1 MSTERSIS
9 SQITFLYFDD
19 LNSAAPFFEDVLKLE
34 IVEEQEAARIYR
46 IAGGA
51 FLGIVDGA
59 RGHWRA
65 QEQSAVLI
73 TLVVDDVKAWYDYLK
88 NEGVKMLSDIRKPEI
103 APVECFFFEGP
114 GGYHFE
120 VQRFLDP
127 ETSARFTPLLS

>member
-1 MSTERSIS
+1 MTADRSLS

-19 LNSAAPFFEDVLKLE
+19 LDSVAPFFEDILKLE
-34 IVEEQEAARIYR
+34 IMDTQEAAKIYR
-46 IAGGA
+46 MAGGA

-59 RGHWRA
+59 KGHWRT

-73 TLVVDDVKAWYDYLK
+73 TLVVDDVKAWYEDLK
-88 NEGVKMLSDIRKPEI
+88 IKGVKMLSEIRKPDI

-127 ETSARFTPLLS
+127 ETAARFK

>member
-1 MSTERSIS
+1 MSIHASLS

-34 IVEEQEAARIYR
+34 IVEEQEAAKIYR
-46 IAGGA
+46 ITGGA
-51 FLGIVDGA
+51 FIGIVDGA
-59 RGHWRA
+59 KGHWRA

-73 TLVVDDVKAWYDYLK
+73 TLVVDDVKTWYDYLK
-88 NEGVKMLSDIRKPEI
+88 IKGLKMLTGIQKPEI

-127 ETSARFTPLLS
+127 ETAARFK

>member
-1 MSTERSIS
+1 MINTNIS

-19 LNSAAPFFEDVLKLE
+19 LKSIAPFFEDILKLE
-34 IVEEQEAARIYR
+34 LVVNQDAAKIYR
-46 IAGGA
+46 MAGGA

-59 RGHWRA
+59 KGHCRV
-65 QEQSAVLI
+65 QEESAVLI
-73 TLVVDDVKAWYDYLK
+73 TLVVDDVQGWYDYLK
-88 NEGVKMLSDIRKPEI
+88 ENGVKLLTDIQTPKI

-127 ETSARFTPLLS
+127 ATADAFRV

>member
-1 MSTERSIS
+1 MSRHTPVS

-19 LNSAAPFFEDVLKLE
+19 LISAAPFFEDVLKLE
-34 IVEEQEAARIYR
+34 IVDRQEAAKIYR

-59 RGHWRA
+59 KGHWRA
-65 QEQSAVLI
+65 QAQSAVLI
-73 TLVVDDVKAWYDYLK
+73 TLVVDDVKAWYDDLK
-88 NEGVKMLSDIRKPEI
+88 QKGLKMLTAIQKPEI

-127 ETSARFTPLLS
+127 ETAAKFA

>member
-19 LNSAAPFFEDVLKLE
+19 LNPVVPFFEDILKLE
-34 IVEEQEAARIYR
+34 RVHDQATAKIYR
-46 IAGGA
+46 MAGGA

-59 RGHWRA
+59 NGHCRV
-65 QEQSAVLI
+65 QEESAVLVTI
-73 TLVVDDVKAWYDYLK
+73 VVDDVQGWYDYLSEK
-88 NEGVKMLSDIRKPEI
+88 GVKMLSGIQKPAI
-103 APVECFFFEGP
+103 APVECFFLEGP

-127 ETSARFTPLLS
+127 ETARVFK

>member
-1 MSTERSIS
+1 MSRHTPIS

-19 LNSAAPFFEDVLKLE
+19 LFAAAPFFEDVLKLE
-34 IVEEQEAARIYR
+34 IVDRQEAAKIYR

-59 RGHWRA
+59 KGHWRA
-65 QEQSAVLI
+65 QAQNAVLI
-73 TLVVDDVKAWYDYLK
+73 TLVVDDVKAWYDDLK
-88 NEGVKMLSDIRKPEI
+88 QKGLKMLTGIQKPEI

-127 ETSARFTPLLS
+127 ETAAKFA

>member
-1 MSTERSIS
+1 MNAGGSIS

-19 LNSAAPFFEDVLKLE
+19 LNSAVPFFEDVMKLE
-34 IVEEQEAARIYR
+34 RVEEQQAAKIYR
-46 IAGGA
+46 IGEGA
-51 FLGIVDGA
+51 FLGIVDGTK
-59 RGHWRA
+59 GHWRA

-73 TLVVDDVKAWYDYLK
+73 TLVVEDVKAWYDHLK
-88 NEGVKMLSDIRKPEI
+88 SQGVKMLSDIRRPEI

-127 ETSARFTPLLS
+127 ETAAKFK

>member
-1 MSTERSIS
+1 MSIHASLS

-34 IVEEQEAARIYR
+34 IVEEQEAAKIYR

-51 FLGIVDGA
+51 FIGIVDGA
-59 RGHWRA
+59 KGHWRA

-73 TLVVDDVKAWYDYLK
+73 TLVVDDVKTWYDYLK
-88 NEGVKMLSDIRKPEI
+88 IKGLKMLTGIQKPEI

-127 ETSARFTPLLS
+127 ETAASFK

>member
-1 MSTERSIS
+1 MTTQRSIS

-19 LNSAAPFFEDVLKLE
+19 LDSVAPFFEDVLNLE
-34 IVEEQEAARIYR
+34 IVDRQEAARIYR
-46 IAGGA
+46 MAGGA

-59 RGHWRA
+59 KGHWRP

-73 TLVVDDVKAWYDYLK
+73 TLVVDDVKAWYDCLK
-88 NEGVKMLSDIRKPEI
+88 MNGVKMLSDIKKPDI

-127 ETSARFTPLLS
+127 DTAARFK